1 MSENAAYKER
11 VRRELGE
18 FKRWAEEANMQAH
31 LAKAEA
37 SAELRR
43 LWMETE
49 QNLAKL
55 ESKLEDL
62 ETDVDEGLQGAL
74 DSLRAG
80 WNKLKSLR
88 G

>member
-1 MSENAAYKER
+1 MSYRDK
-11 VRRELGE
+11 VRAELSD

-37 SAELRR
+37 SAELRK

-62 ETDVDEGLQGAL
+62 EADVDDGVEGAL

-80 WNKLKSLR
+80 WDKLKSLR